1 MSHELLNITPMEPN
15 AVFTEWTEESIID
28 VVRKLR
34 NDLIKD
40 FLDERF
46 LKEYIDTQFRV
57 RELSNIKVGFI
68 KKDLKELLI
77 SPVNT
82 SHYEVLINQIKL
94 TDSAALTENNEK
106 LFYKEIEGI
115 LKKYLF

>member
-1 MSHELLNITPMEPN
+1 MEAN
-15 AVFTEWTEESIID
+15 TIKSLWTDESIIEL
-28 VVRKLR
+28 VRKLR

-46 LKEYIDTQFRV
+46 LKEYVSNHFRV
-57 RELSNIKVGFI
+57 RDLSNIRIELI

-82 SHYEVLINQIKL
+82 NHYQSLITQIKL
-94 TDSAALTENNEK
+94 TDSAALTETNEQ
-106 LFYKEIEGI
+106 LFYKEIENVF
-115 LKKYLF
+115 KKNLY